1 MVLKLN
7 FKGLIAPVFT
17 PFSRQTGDVNISII
31 KPYAQY
37 LINSGVNGV
46 LVNGTV
52 GEGVCM
58 SVQERKTV
66 LEAWLEVLKGT
77 SLHVMVHIGG
87 PCLRD
92 VQDLARHA
100 ESKGVSSLL
109 CIPDLFHR
117 PSNVEEAITFLSL
130 VSEAAPNTP
139 LLYYHIPASTG
150 VHCEYSHFVD
160 MAELLKVAERKV
172 PTMSGIKFTHNN
184 MDEASQCLEVNSENL
199 SVLLGHDQLI
209 STGFFVGFESLIAT
223 TLNMFAPLIIEIH
236 QGVKDSKINL
246 VRAKQKQLTTYVNT
260 IIKYGKWVPAMKEA
274 MLIVTGLDMG
284 AARQPQGVVTPEQVK
299 QLKADLSSLNVM
311 K

>member
-1 MVLKLN
+1 MVKKLN

-17 PFSRQTGDVNISII
+17 PFSRKTGDVDTSII
-31 KPYAQY
+31 KSYAQH
-37 LINSGVNGV
+37 LIKSGVNGV

-58 SVQERKTV
+58 SVLERKTV
-66 LEAWLEVLKGT
+66 LEAWLEAVKGT
-77 SLHVMVHIGG
+77 PLHVMVHIGG

-117 PSNVEEAITFLSL
+117 PNNVEQAVHFLTL
-130 VSEAAPNTP
+130 VSQAAPKTP

-150 VHCEYSHFVD
+150 VHLD
-160 MAELLKVAERKV
+160 MAELLKVGEKKV
-172 PTMSGIKFTHNN
+172 PTLAGMKFTHNN
-184 MDEASQCLEVNSENL
+184 MDEASRCLQVNSDNL
-199 SVLLGHDQLI
+199 TVLLGHDQLI

-223 TLNMFAPLIIEIH
+223 TLNMFASLITEI
-236 QGVKDSKINL
+236 QTGVRDSKISL
-246 VRAKQKQLTTYVNT
+246 VRAKQQQLTAYVDT
-260 IIKYGKWVPAMKEA
+260 IIKYGNWVPTMKEA
-274 MLIVTGLDMG
+274 MLIVTGLDVG
-284 AARQPQGVVTPEQVK
+284 AAREPQGVVTPEQVK
-299 QLKADLSSLNVM
+299 QLRADLTSLNVA